1 MKNVGKQFEADFK
14 ASIPSEVY
22 HLKIPDAAGS
32 FPYAQDSDTQ
42 ENDSTQAMLRFSLK
56 SPYDFILCK
65 NGHMYALET
74 KSSGTSSFSF
84 EGKSC
89 NIKMWQVENLIKAKE
104 SGATAGLVLNF
115 RKYDETYFVDASDF
129 YKAAHSTHK
138 KSLNIS
144 EIRPIG
150 ILLPEKKL
158 KVHYRYDLDPI
169 FAIVGG
175 THDQRP

>member
-1 MKNVGKQFEADFK
+1 MKNVGKQFEDDFK
-14 ASIPSEVY
+14 ASIPSKVY

-32 FPYAQDSDTQ
+32 FPYAQ
-42 ENDSTQAMLRFSLK
+42 NDDVQDNNAQPMLRFSLK
-56 SPYDFILCK
+56 SPYDFILCQ

-89 NIKMWQVENLIKAKE
+89 NIKMWQVENLMKAKE

-115 RKYDETYFVDASDF
+115 RKYGETYFVDAGDF
-129 YKAAHSTHK
+129 YKAAHSVPK
-138 KSLNIS
+138 KSLNIN

-150 ILLPEKKL
+150 ILLPERKL
-158 KVHYRYDLDPI
+158 KVHYRYDLNPI
-169 FAIVGG
+169 L
-175 THDQRP
+175 QL